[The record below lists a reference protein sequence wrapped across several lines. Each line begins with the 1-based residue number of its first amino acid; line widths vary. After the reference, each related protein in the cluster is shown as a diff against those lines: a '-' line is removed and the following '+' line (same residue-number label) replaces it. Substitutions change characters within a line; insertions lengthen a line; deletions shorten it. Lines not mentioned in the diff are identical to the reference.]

1 MPNYNPEPLEFAV
14 KDFQPHQYNF
24 GVAKSDGIYM
34 GRMLMKNEVLSLIKA
49 AYPVP
54 TKAIARSSRS
64 WTTLKSMLTLSTTS
78 HRGSHEPD
86 TLRRGLL
93 RRYPLP
99 ARQHP

>member
-1 MPNYNPEPLEFAV
+1 LPNYNPEVIEFAV

-54 TKAIARSSRS
+54 TKAIARVLEVVENIEIYVDPQYNDSVR
-64 WTTLKSMLTLSTTS
+64 
-78 HRGSHEPD
+78 
-86 TLRRGLL
+86 
-93 RRYPLP
+93 
-99 ARQHP
+99 

>member
-14 KDFQPHQYNF
+14 KDFHPHQYNF

-54 TKAIARSSRS
+54 TKAIARIIEIVDNIEIYVDPANNISSR
-64 WTTLKSMLTLSTTS
+64 
-78 HRGSHEPD
+78 
-86 TLRRGLL
+86 
-93 RRYPLP
+93 
-99 ARQHP
+99 

>member
-1 MPNYNPEPLEFAV
+1 MPNYNPEVIEFAV

-54 TKAIARSSRS
+54 TKAIARVIDIVDNIEIYVDPQYNNSVR
-64 WTTLKSMLTLSTTS
+64 
-78 HRGSHEPD
+78 
-86 TLRRGLL
+86 
-93 RRYPLP
+93 
-99 ARQHP
+99 